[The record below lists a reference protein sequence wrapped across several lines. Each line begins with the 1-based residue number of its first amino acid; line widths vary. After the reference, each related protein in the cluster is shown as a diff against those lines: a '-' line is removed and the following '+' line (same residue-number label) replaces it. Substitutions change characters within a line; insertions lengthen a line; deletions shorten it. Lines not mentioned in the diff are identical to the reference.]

1 MNKPITPN
9 RWFAG
14 WRMAQRSPYDDPAD
28 VGTAFGLDLSM
39 EEGVPMAPA
48 AKPAVARAPGWV
60 QRFSTRRKA
69 AV

>member
-39 EEGVPMAPA
+39 EEGLPMAPA

-60 QRFSTRRKA
+60 QRIGMRRKA
-69 AV
+69 AI